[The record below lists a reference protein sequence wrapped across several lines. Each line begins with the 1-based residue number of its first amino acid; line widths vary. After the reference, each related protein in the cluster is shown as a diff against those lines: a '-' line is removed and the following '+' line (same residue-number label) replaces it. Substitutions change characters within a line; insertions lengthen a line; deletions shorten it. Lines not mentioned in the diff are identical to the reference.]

1 MTSKTI
7 VLINSEANVREVMHA
22 YLSYPKGWQV
32 LNASSPLEGLECAA
46 QARPD
51 AVIFDLSTFGMNFL
65 AFLKRLRLQPSNQNT
80 PVVLVADKKWL
91 DSELLQE
98 FQIAGVIDFYTDAA
112 SIPQQVA
119 KLLNWDEVPLV
130 K

>member
-1 MTSKTI
+1 MISKKI
-7 VLINSEANVREVMHA
+7 LLINSEPHVREVMNA
-22 YLSYPKGWQV
+22 YLSYPSGWQV
-32 LNASSPLEGLECAA
+32 LSASSPLEGLEYAA
-46 QARPD
+46 QAQPD

-65 AFLKRLRLQPSNQNT
+65 AFLKRLRLQPPNQNT
-80 PVVLVADKKWL
+80 PVVLVAEKKWL

-130 K
+130 Q